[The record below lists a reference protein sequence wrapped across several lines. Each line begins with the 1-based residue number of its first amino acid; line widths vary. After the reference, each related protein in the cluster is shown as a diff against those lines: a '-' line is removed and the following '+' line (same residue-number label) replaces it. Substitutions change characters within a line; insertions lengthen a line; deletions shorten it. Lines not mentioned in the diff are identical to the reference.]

1 MTTDTGNVQLCE
13 LYLIRK
19 SKHKFAILETSTVS
33 VQNFDQG
40 KFNYH
45 QLEFMVNALEQ
56 QNEYPLVI
64 MPTKYFSRSFFTTT
78 GGSYEKQIL
87 SKKEMAILQRYV

>member
-1 MTTDTGNVQLCE
+1 MFEISVL
-13 LYLIRK
+13 
-19 SKHKFAILETSTVS
+19 S

-64 MPTKYFSRSFFTTT
+64 MPSKYFSRSFFTST

-87 SKKEMAILQRYV
+87 SKKELAIMQRYV